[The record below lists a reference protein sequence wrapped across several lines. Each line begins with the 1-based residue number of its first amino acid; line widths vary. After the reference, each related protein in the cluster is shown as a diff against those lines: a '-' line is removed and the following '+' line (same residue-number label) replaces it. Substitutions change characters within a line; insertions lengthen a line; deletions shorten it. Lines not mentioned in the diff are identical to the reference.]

1 MCFIQGVWPL
11 QWHGVDVVDVKI
23 VSHGGGDSNLLTTF
37 YIKHKYQ
44 LEPGVD
50 RSIEKGIEKANV
62 CAVHLDHAPF
72 QFQIS
77 IVCT

>member
-1 MCFIQGVWPL
+1 MKL
-11 QWHGVDVVDVKI
+11 

-37 YIKHKYQ
+37 FIKHKFR

-50 RSIEKGIEKANV
+50 RSIEKGIEKAKI

-77 IVCT
+77 IVSYDFSELEMTSDLKSSDFK